1 MDLGQCLNS
10 HARFASGG
18 GASAAATW
26 PLGAHARTNSHQASR
41 PPGQKSGVIRG
52 IMVDGVVVQ
61 RGIAW
66 GKLVSTEEIRANEK
80 KPFSGV
86 AGARP

>member
-1 MDLGQCLNS
+1 M
-10 HARFASGG
+10 
-18 GASAAATW
+18 
-26 PLGAHARTNSHQASR
+26 
-41 PPGQKSGVIRG
+41 RG
-52 IMVDGVVVQ
+52 IIVAGVVAR

-80 KPFSGV
+80 KPFRWV

>member
-1 MDLGQCLNS
+1 
-10 HARFASGG
+10 
-18 GASAAATW
+18 
-26 PLGAHARTNSHQASR
+26 
-41 PPGQKSGVIRG
+41 VIRG